1 MEKKEKK
8 EVLREFGKKLAEF
21 RKSRGV
27 TQVELARRSG
37 ICPANISKIERG
49 VLNCALYNLSRLIKS
64 LNGTIVIDNDD
75 NR

>member
-1 MEKKEKK
+1 MEKK
-8 EVLREFGKKLAEF
+8 EVLSEFGKKLAEF

-49 VLNCALYNLSRLIKS
+49 VLNCALYNLFRLTTALGGKI
-64 LNGTIVIDNDD
+64 TIRKDD
-75 NR
+75 NK